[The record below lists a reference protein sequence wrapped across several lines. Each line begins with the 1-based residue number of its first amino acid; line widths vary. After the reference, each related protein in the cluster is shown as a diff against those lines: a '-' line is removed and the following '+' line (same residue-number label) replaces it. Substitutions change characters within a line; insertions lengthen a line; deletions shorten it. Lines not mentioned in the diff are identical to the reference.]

1 MYIQLNYE
9 NVSMYAMIDVP
20 CDDAQ
25 IDGVQCSPSLSGP
38 VLSIGAQEAFEI
50 FKRVNEDRMTSEK
63 KKELLQPTIN
73 SSISSLIFSYH
84 GYFSFLLF

>member
-50 FKRVNEDRMTSEK
+50 FKRDNEDRLTIEK
-63 KKELLQPTIN
+63 NKALLKHRLN
-73 SSISSLIFSYH
+73 SAV
-84 GYFSFLLF
+84 SFIIVIYDCYLLFILG